1 VKKRIWVIT
10 LFPDFFDAFKEAGII
25 SSLFKGQRGFELVL
39 QTVQLREYS
48 STDYK
53 GVDDAPYGGG
63 PGMVMRADVLARA
76 LNEGVVKAGG
86 YDTLEQLEVIY
97 TSPRGETWN
106 HDLCQEFAQTY
117 FHDDSRDLVFICGRY
132 EGIDERFIER
142 YVTRIL
148 SLGDYVLTGGELA
161 VMAMIDSFVRFIP
174 GVLGNRQSA
183 LEESFQSGLL
193 EHPQYTRPRV
203 FEGLEVPQVLLS
215 GHHEKI
221 QAYQTAEQLRLTKLH
236 RPELLPKKDHP

>member
-1 VKKRIWVIT
+1 
-10 LFPDFFDAFKEAGII
+10 
-25 SSLFKGQRGFELVL
+25 
-39 QTVQLREYS
+39 
-48 STDYK
+48 
-53 GVDDAPYGGG
+53 
-63 PGMVMRADVLARA
+63 MVMRADVLARA
-76 LNEGVVKAGG
+76 LNEGAVKAGG